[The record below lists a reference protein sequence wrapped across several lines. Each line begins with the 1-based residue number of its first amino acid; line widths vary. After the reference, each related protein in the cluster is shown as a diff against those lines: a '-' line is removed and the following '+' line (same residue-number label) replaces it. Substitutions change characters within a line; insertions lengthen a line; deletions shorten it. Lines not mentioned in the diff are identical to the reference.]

1 MCEGRC
7 QEQREFKGNMEPE
20 VKFQVEAKKEGELSL
35 REESEDTVKD

>member
-1 MCEGRC
+1 
-7 QEQREFKGNMEPE
+7 MEPE

>member
-20 VKFQVEAKKEGELSL
+20 VRFQLEEEKEGELSL
-35 REESEDTVKD
+35 REKSEDIVKG